1 MKKCIVYFE
10 FYGRK
15 MKCTV
20 LAKSDTEAKELIKGK
35 IKFFKVE
42 QKPLKED
49 LGDIFEQFNKIFK

>member
-1 MKKCIVYFE
+1 MKKCTVYFE

-20 LAKSDTEAKELIKGK
+20 LAKNDTDAKELIKSK

-42 QKPLKED
+42 QKPLKDD

>member
-20 LAKSDTEAKELIKGK
+20 IAQNDTEAKELIKGK

-42 QKPLKED
+42 QKPVKED